1 MMKRSPLFLLAA
13 MALGLGACSKSD
25 SWSLKGS
32 APAGVD
38 SVFVMAPTLT
48 GGWYALD
55 SAAVDSK
62 GNFAMT
68 LPRANGE
75 IFRVDMGAK
84 SVYLTADSTEALTLD
99 SLGIRG
105 GSVEADLFNAVD
117 SALAAGADAKN
128 LLRALNGNYASKAA
142 YYATRLMRNRRLLQ
156 TVTNRYVEER
166 PADPLTSIL
175 TAELQRMLPKAQPSG
190 EQTVLLAD
198 EIGYYDVELMDRNG
212 RMQRLSDL
220 VNANPLV
227 VLAYADFTTP
237 DVQAVTLALGE
248 AQSAGAAIY
257 EIGFGENQHQWAAA
271 SEGIPW
277 VSVYQSDAADQTHI
291 RQYAVASFPTYF
303 VIRNGEVVA
312 RATGADELKKSL

>member
-1 MMKRSPLFLLAA
+1 MMKHSALILLAA
-13 MALGLGACSKSD
+13 LTLGLDACSKSD
-25 SWSLKGS
+25 SWSLKGT

-55 SAAVDSK
+55 SAKVDSK
-62 GNFAMT
+62 GNYSMT

-75 IFRVDMGAK
+75 IFRVDLGAK

-105 GSVEADLFNAVD
+105 GSVEAELFNAVD
-117 SALAAGADAKN
+117 SAIAAGADAKEV
-128 LLRALNGNYASKAA
+128 LRALNGNYASKAA

-156 TVTNRYVEER
+156 TVTNRYVEEQ
-166 PADPLTSIL
+166 PGNPLTAVL
-175 TAELQRMLPKAQPSG
+175 TAELQKMLPKAQSSG

-198 EIGYYDVELMDRNG
+198 EIGYYDVTLMDRNG
-212 RMQRLSDL
+212 QMQSLSDL

-237 DVQAVTLALGE
+237 NVQAVTLALGE

-277 VSVYQSDAADQTHI
+277 VSVYQSDAADKTHI
-291 RQYAVASFPTYF
+291 RQYAVAEFPTYF

-312 RATGADELKKSL
+312 RASNAEELKKSL